1 VEALNLVVGEQTTYK
16 AQPQI
21 ATCPPFSSTPLRLT
35 ASQISTTTMSRSR
48 ISLLASLLFLFFAC
62 GSALEVSADSPCALK
77 CIDDPRTGNV
87 SDYYSSRTMIR
98 DLSCE
103 NWQYD
108 GTNSTS
114 VGQKFK
120 DCQNCMLKSGWSD
133 PISRETDRTWFLCR

>member
-1 VEALNLVVGEQTTYK
+1 
-16 AQPQI
+16 
-21 ATCPPFSSTPLRLT
+21 
-35 ASQISTTTMSRSR
+35 
-48 ISLLASLLFLFFAC
+48 
-62 GSALEVSADSPCALK
+62 
-77 CIDDPRTGNV
+77 
-87 SDYYSSRTMIR
+87 MIR